1 MATKA
6 QHLKALKAK
15 HSSLTRNVNGV
26 TETLS
31 DSEYNATIDQWA
43 TASAAT
49 DARNELIANGGQ
61 SADYASFR
69 TDSMIDGSYPTI
81 GDQLDMLYRDITNG
95 KFGEDAKTSTWYAA
109 VKATKDKFTKPS

>member
-6 QHLKALKAK
+6 EHLKALKAK

-26 TETLS
+26 RETLS
-31 DSEYNATIDQWA
+31 DSEFNATIDRWA

-49 DARNELIANGGQ
+49 DARNELIASGGQ
-61 SADYASFR
+61 SANYASFR

-81 GDQLDMLYRDITNG
+81 GDQLDMLFHDITNG
-95 KFGEDAKTSTWYAA
+95 KLGKTGSWYQA
-109 VKATKDKFTKPS
+109 VKATKDKFTKP